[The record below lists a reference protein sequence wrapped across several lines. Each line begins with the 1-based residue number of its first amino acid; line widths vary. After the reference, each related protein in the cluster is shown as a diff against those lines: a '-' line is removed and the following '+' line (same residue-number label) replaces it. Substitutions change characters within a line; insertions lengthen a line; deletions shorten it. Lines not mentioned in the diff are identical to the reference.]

1 MSLLCWNS
9 PGRGWGESQELPPPG
24 ATFVA
29 AAATQVGR
37 EVCSFLG
44 RSPGVSWGA
53 LKDLCPPGFSPAGPR
68 KHGLSSKPFM
78 SVSIC
83 RCRFQGALESE
94 TDCPGGKRAA
104 TQESHSWAVPQGLG
118 SLPGPPALTP
128 VPTESSDRCF
138 RRSTH
143 NFQL

>member
-9 PGRGWGESQELPPPG
+9 PGRGWGESQELHPPR

-29 AAATQVGR
+29 AAATQGGR

-44 RSPGVSWGA
+44 RSPGVSRGA
-53 LKDLCPPGFSPAGPR
+53 LKDLSPTGFSPAGPQ

-94 TDCPGGKRAA
+94 TDCAGGTK
-104 TQESHSWAVPQGLG
+104 
-118 SLPGPPALTP
+118 
-128 VPTESSDRCF
+128 SSN
-138 RRSTH
+138 TGEP
-143 NFQL
+143 